1 MLILILVGARVDL
14 FGDDVKQPNASASSW
29 AVKGTSL

>member
-1 MLILILVGARVDL
+1 MLSLVLVGAQVDL

-29 AVKGTSL
+29 AVKGTGL